1 MTDLPPEE
9 AVALLSIFV
18 FQQKNVAPDLA
29 IVPETLRTVTPLLLL
44 LLLLP
49 FLFLLLLFLLIAMLF
64 NMFMD
69 LSLFYIFVTAS
80 SLQALDR
87 VALLATGLANAQI
100 QHGIRVTPDEYIKEN
115 INLGL
120 VHVVYATTFFS
131 TKFLKCLYIF
141 FEKNEHRYQWALG
154 VSFAEICPL
163 TEVDEG
169 TIVRCI
175 TRLDETCRDVRNCAR
190 VVGDPALFQKMQKC
204 SEIIKRDICFAAS
217 LYLS

>member
-1 MTDLPPEE
+1 M
-9 AVALLSIFV
+9 I
-18 FQQKNVAPDLA
+18 
-29 IVPETLRTVTPLLLL
+29 
-44 LLLLP
+44 
-49 FLFLLLLFLLIAMLF
+49 
-64 NMFMD
+64 
-69 LSLFYIFVTAS
+69 AS
-80 SLQALDR
+80 SPQALDR

-120 VHVVYATTFFS
+120 VHVV
-131 TKFLKCLYIF
+131 
-141 FEKNEHRYQWALG
+141 YQWALG